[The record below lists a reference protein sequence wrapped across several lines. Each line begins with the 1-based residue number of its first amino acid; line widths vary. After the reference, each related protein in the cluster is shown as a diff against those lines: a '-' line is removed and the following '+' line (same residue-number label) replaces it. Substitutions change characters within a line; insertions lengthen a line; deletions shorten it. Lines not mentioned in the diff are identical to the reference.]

1 MNTAVEVK
9 YQTVWLVDDNAM
21 ENMVHEQMLDTCAF
35 AGKTRTYQSAADTLR
50 ELKSLPAEELPQVI
64 FLDIIMPGMD
74 GFEFLNEFAKLDE
87 SIRKKCKIVLL
98 SSSDSFKDLNR
109 ANKNPLVRKF
119 LNKPLTPALLAA
131 INL

>member
-9 YQTVWLVDDNAM
+9 YQTVWLVDDNTM
-21 ENMVHEQMLDTCAF
+21 ENMVHEQLLDTCAF
-35 AGKTRTYQSAADTLR
+35 AGTTKSYVSADDTLK
-50 ELKSLPAEELPQVI
+50 ELKSLPLHELPQVI

-74 GFEFLNEFAKLDE
+74 GFAFLDEFSKLDE
-87 SIRKKCKIVLL
+87 AIRKKCKVVLL

-119 LNKPLTPALLAA
+119 LNKPLTPALLSA

>member
-21 ENMVHEQMLDTCAF
+21 ENMVHEQMLETCAF
-35 AGKTRTYQSAADTLR
+35 AGYTKTYLSADETLR
-50 ELKSLPAEELPQVI
+50 DLRNMPLSELPEVI

-74 GFEFLNEFAKLDE
+74 GFAFLDEFSKLDE
-87 SIRKKCKIVLL
+87 PIRKKCKIVLL

-109 ANKNPLVRKF
+109 ANKNLFVRKF
-119 LNKPLTPALLAA
+119 LNKPLTPAMLAA
-131 INL
+131 VNL

>member
-1 MNTAVEVK
+1 MNTAVDVK

-21 ENMVHEQMLDTCAF
+21 ENMVHEQMLDNCAF
-35 AGKTRTYQSAADTLR
+35 AGSTRTYVSAADTLK
-50 ELKSLPAEELPQVI
+50 ELRSLPPEELPQVI

-74 GFEFLNEFAKLDE
+74 GFAFLDEFSKLDE
-87 SIRKKCKIVLL
+87 SVKKKCKVVLL

-109 ANKNPLVRKF
+109 ANKNPWVKKF
-119 LNKPLTPALLAA
+119 LNKPLSPAMLAA

>member
-1 MNTAVEVK
+1 MNTAVAVK
-9 YQTVWLVDDNAM
+9 YQTVWLVDDNPM
-21 ENMVHEQMLDTCAF
+21 ENMVHEQMMDSYSF
-35 AGKTRTYQSAADTLR
+35 AGKTRSFVSAAETLK
-50 ELKSLPAEELPQVI
+50 ELERLPLAELPEVI

-74 GFEFLNEFAKLDE
+74 GFEFLDVFAKLDE
-87 SIRKKCKIVLL
+87 TIRKKCKVVML

-119 LNKPLTPALLAA
+119 LNKPLAPAMLAA